1 MFSEYY
7 LDHER
12 KNYAAQ
18 QCIKQRTFPLS
29 AFCILT
35 QTNPK
40 ITQEV
45 PCFIRD
51 LAVIEMK
58 RTLTLIILGLVFITG
73 CSEQTPVI
81 TDKQPQPEK
90 HNHFIGIWES
100 LERDIPFGATL
111 TINADSSFQYDF
123 GACMTHGM
131 SEGFWQLDGD
141 VLVLNSGN
149 DDSCKYTSEFGVD
162 CIPIDSADSKLANRT
177 LSKSDCASKSS
188 DYFVLFNNDRFQ
200 IVKDTLIHQFDQ
212 PKLCP
217 EIRNDF
223 KKKTTANNR

>member
-1 MFSEYY
+1 M
-7 LDHER
+7 
-12 KNYAAQ
+12 
-18 QCIKQRTFPLS
+18 
-29 AFCILT
+29 
-35 QTNPK
+35 
-40 ITQEV
+40 
-45 PCFIRD
+45 
-51 LAVIEMK
+51 
-58 RTLTLIILGLVFITG
+58 
-73 CSEQTPVI
+73 
-81 TDKQPQPEK
+81 
-90 HNHFIGIWES
+90 GIWES
-100 LERDIPFGATL
+100 LGTYHLERPK
-111 TINADSSFQYDF
+111 INADSSFQYDF
-123 GACMTHGM
+123 GACMTHGI

-141 VLVLNSGN
+141 ELVLNSD